1 MELLIS
7 ESWVLWTS
15 AFSNCIACG
24 EERRGEGGRGGNVSQ
39 KRKTGRKGL
48 EKEDERK
55 MENRRG

>member
-7 ESWVLWTS
+7 ESRVLWTS

-24 EERRGEGGRGGNVSQ
+24 EEREGGRGGKVSQ
-39 KRKTGRKGL
+39 KRKTGRRGL
-48 EKEDERK
+48 EKEDEMK